1 MAMRKALGLPVELP
15 KARSYATMS
24 DLYDED
30 FTLWTEQQA
39 TLLRRRAAGE
49 LTNDAA
55 LDWLNLA
62 EEIEAVGGNTRRE
75 LRNRLA
81 SLLQHLLKWH
91 YQTEL
96 RSRSWRATIRTQRQ
110 EIEDLL
116 AANPPAGQ
124 IAGVCRGRLPARSGR
139 RSRRDR
145 TARTAGAAAVHHR
158 TGACRCTA

>member
-1 MAMRKALGLPVELP
+1 MRKALGLPVELP

-91 YQTEL
+91 YQPEL

-116 AANPPAGQ
+116 ADNPSLQA
-124 IAGVCRGRLPARSGR
+124 RLPEFVVAAYPRVR
-139 RSRRDR
+139 AARRDR